1 MKKIILAVVIIIV
14 VSISLA
20 FLFMQNEEPIQLEG
34 VEVKEYRGEKLS
46 SVNDFRENSIIG
58 PQYIDKESYRL
69 NITGLVENEKTYTYD
84 EVIND
89 HKNYKKVVTL
99 DCVEGWSATIL
110 WEGVLV
116 RDLIKEA
123 KAKESAKVVIIHAH
137 DGYTT
142 SFPVDYLMDNDIIMA
157 YKMNGIYLPPERGF
171 PFQIVAEDKWGYKWT
186 KWVTEIEL
194 SDDVDYRGTWEA
206 RGYSNNGNLNDSFF
220 ESRFF

>member
-1 MKKIILAVVIIIV
+1 MKKIILALIIII
-14 VSISLA
+14 ISLSLI
-20 FLFMQNEEPIQLEG
+20 FLFIQTEEPVKLDG
-34 VEVKEYRGEKLS
+34 VEIKDYRGEKLS
-46 SVNDFRENSIIG
+46 SINDFRENSIIG

-69 NITGLVENEKTYTYD
+69 NISGLVENPKTYTYD

-89 HKNYKKVVTL
+89 HKSYKKVVTL
-99 DCVEGWSATIL
+99 DCVEGWNATIL
-110 WEGVLV
+110 WEGIMV

-142 SFPVDYLMDNDIIMA
+142 SFPIDYIMDNDIIMA
-157 YKMNGIYLPPERGF
+157 YKMNDVFIPPERGF

-194 SDDVDYRGTWEA
+194 SDDVEYRGTWEA
-206 RGYSNNGNLNDSFF
+206 RGYSDDANLNESFI
-220 ESRFF
+220 SS